1 MTTENKK
8 SVKKEVSFLIMGY
21 FFAVKSNLLF
31 SETLFLR
38 LIFNKIIMA
47 FHRTILAATLCLS
60 ASVTGFAQTTKPA
73 TAAHKPGDASK
84 TMVSPVVLKTEQDS
98 LSYAIGLSVAN
109 FYKQQSI
116 SNINTA
122 LVTRAINDV
131 NKKGKLLMD
140 EQQANTVLVTYV
152 QKAKAEKASGNKKLG
167 QEFLAA
173 NKNKP
178 GVTTL
183 PSGLQY
189 TIIKQGAG
197 PKPAITDQV
206 RVHYHGTLID
216 GRVFDSSIERGQPIE
231 LAVNGVIPGWTEALQ
246 LMPVGSKW
254 KLFIPSN
261 LAYGDQQAGPMIAPG
276 ATLIFDVELLDI
288 VKPAGAAPDSTIK
301 PQ

>member
-1 MTTENKK
+1 M
-8 SVKKEVSFLIMGY
+8 VSY
-21 FFAVKSNLLF
+21 RSLLA
-31 SETLFLR
+31 S
-38 LIFNKIIMA
+38 A
-47 FHRTILAATLCLS
+47 LCLAVAGS
-60 ASVTGFAQTTKPA
+60 GFAQSAKPATAKPA
-73 TAAHKPGDASK
+73 TAAHKPAGAAA
-84 TMVSPVVLKTEQDS
+84 PVLRTEQDS
-98 LSYAIGLSVAN
+98 LSYAIGISVAR
-109 FYKQQSI
+109 FYKQENI
-116 SNINTA
+116 TNINTS
-122 LVTRAINDV
+122 LLTRAINDV
-131 NKKGKLLMD
+131 NHNAKPLLD
-140 EQQANTVLVTYV
+140 EQQANTCLVNFV

-167 QEFLAA
+167 QDFLAA

-178 GVTTL
+178 GVVTL

-189 TIIKQGAG
+189 QIIKQGTG

-276 ATLIFDVELLDI
+276 STLIFDVELLDI
-288 VKPAGAAPDSTIK
+288 VKPAGATPDSVKPDSTSTSH
-301 PQ
+301 